1 MPLETQI
8 KNTLND
14 SMKDYIE
21 SETYKKQVENINN
34 QGQELRFQLNEQ
46 QQQQLDT
53 LIEDIKNF
61 TNSFTSEAYL
71 VGVIKGIALTE
82 KFSHTL

>member
-14 SMKDYIE
+14 SMRDYIE

-34 QGQELRFQLNEQ
+34 QVQELRSQLNEQ
-46 QQQQLDT
+46 QQQQLDA
-53 LIEDIKNF
+53 LIEDIKNC
-61 TNSFTSEAYL
+61 TNSFSSEAYL

-82 KFSHTL
+82 KFSRTL